1 MGLYKIRITDAEAMA
16 EAARTQEGQELS
28 AYDIAARFNAVRVG
42 ESPTFYFYHTN
53 LPDAHVQAAVPVAE
67 KMGDDYD
74 DLSGTY
80 SPFIL
85 EATYEATEDIDGQET
100 TVTRRVKE
108 RDVPDGITPIE
119 TGLVPHRF
127 A

>member
-16 EAARTQEGQELS
+16 AAARAQDGQELS

-53 LPDAHVQAAVPVAE
+53 LPDAYVQAAVPVAE
-67 KMGDDYD
+67 KIGDDYD
-74 DLSGTY
+74 ELPGTH

-85 EATYEATEDIDGQET
+85 EATYEATEEIDGQEV
-100 TVTRRVKE
+100 TVTHRVKE
-108 RDVPDGITPIE
+108 RDVPDGVTPIE